1 MERAAP
7 ATLVRGASVVTADG
21 IVSGCDLRIER
32 GAIAEIGPRLADQ
45 GATRVE
51 AGGRLLAAGLID
63 CHLHG
68 AGGAM
73 FEDGTQVAVETVLG
87 LLPRFGTTG
96 VVATVATLPPE
107 RLRRAVETIAGSRGS
122 TCGARVIGIHLEGP
136 YLNPRRCGAQEAAW
150 MRAPSI
156 AELDALQERA
166 GGLIRLV
173 TVAPELPGA
182 LAFVAA
188 ARARGVRI
196 AIGHTEADEAQM
208 SAAIAAGATHVTHLY
223 NAMAPFHHRAV
234 GPLGVAL
241 TDDSLSVELICDG
254 HHLHRRAIDIALR
267 CKPRDRVVLVSDG
280 AAVGVAEG
288 EVSMFGAPCRIDGGA
303 VRRAEG
309 GQLAGSCLSLDAA
322 LRNMRAWHPGISVPQ
337 LLSMASAAPAQA
349 VGVEGTYGRI
359 AVGGPADLMLLDS
372 DWQVKAT
379 WVGGRL
385 VFGSLDQPGW

>member
-1 MERAAP
+1 MDRAAS
-7 ATLVRGASVVTADG
+7 ATLIRGASVVTTDA
-21 IVSGCDLRIER
+21 IVSDCDLRIEG
-32 GAIAEIGPRLADQ
+32 GAIAEIGARLADK
-45 GATRVE
+45 GAKCVE

-73 FEDGTQVAVETVLG
+73 FEDGTRAAVETILS

-107 RLRRAVETIAGSRGS
+107 PLHRAVEAIAGSRGS

-136 YLNPRRCGAQEAAW
+136 YLNPSRCGAQEAAW

-156 AELDALQERA
+156 AELDALQEQA

-182 LAFVAA
+182 LAFIAA

-223 NAMAPFHHRAV
+223 NAMAPLHHRAV
-234 GPLGVAL
+234 GALGVAL
-241 TDDSLSVELICDG
+241 TDDALSVELICDG
-254 HHLHRRAIDIALR
+254 HHLHRRAVDIALR

-288 EVSMFGAPCRIDGGA
+288 EISLFGAPCRIEGGA
-303 VRRAEG
+303 VCRADG

-322 LRNMRAWHPGISVPQ
+322 LRNVRAWHSEMSVTH
-337 LLSMASAAPAQA
+337 LLCMASAAPAQA
-349 VGVEGTYGRI
+349 VGVEATYGQI
-359 AVGGPADLMLLDS
+359 AMGRPADLVLLDGA
-372 DWQVKAT
+372 WQVEAT

-385 VFGSLDQPGW
+385 VFGSPDQAHS